1 MNAPHDFDDDDI
13 LRLLADENEIPA
25 PDPLC
30 KASARQ
36 NYLLHASR
44 LRAGRGRS
52 RNLASQSIFSGL
64 RMAFRVMTVVVLVV
78 SGLLAGTVY
87 AAADS
92 LPGDFLYPLNLQ
104 VEEAQLGLAREP
116 DRAARLALSFADKRL
131 NEIERLVAA
140 GRQKDIPVAL
150 QEYQHM
156 LANPGL
162 SADTDRQ
169 GETVTLIVE
178 ALAEQEDRLLAIRSR
193 MDAQN
198 SAALDSAIDAL
209 ERKRQSHSLNA
220 PVHDIPGQG
229 NPNLPGLDNPPG
241 LGAPTPPAGGIPRQD
256 NPTPPGQGS
265 PNPPGMENP
274 PGQGN
279 PGQGNPTP
287 PGQGNPNPPG
297 GGRP

>member
-25 PDPLC
+25 PDPLR

-52 RNLASQSIFSGL
+52 SNLASQSIFAGL

-78 SGLLAGTVY
+78 SGLLAGTIY

-131 NEIERLVAA
+131 NEIELLVAA
-140 GRQKDIPVAL
+140 GRQKDIPVAML
-150 QEYQHM
+150 AYQRM
-156 LANPGL
+156 LANPRL
-162 SADTDRQ
+162 SEYADGQDEVAILIT
-169 GETVTLIVE
+169 ET
-178 ALAEQEDRLLAIRSR
+178 LAMQEDRLLAIRSR

-198 SAALDSAIDAL
+198 TAPLSFAIDAL
-209 ERKRQSHSLNA
+209 ERKRQWHSLKA

-279 PGQGNPTP
+279 PGQGNP
-287 PGQGNPNPPG
+287 NPPG
-297 GGRP
+297 GARP